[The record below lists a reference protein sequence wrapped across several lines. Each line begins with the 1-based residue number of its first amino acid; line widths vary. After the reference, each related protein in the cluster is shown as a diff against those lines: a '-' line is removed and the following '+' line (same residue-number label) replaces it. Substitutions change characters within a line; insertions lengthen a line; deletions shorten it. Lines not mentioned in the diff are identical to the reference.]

1 MSLNGKVVVVTG
13 AASGIGRAMA
23 RRFAADGAQVVAVD
37 MDARRLGEVATEL
50 GCEAVIADV
59 GDREAV
65 TALLDRPRVDVLC
78 NNAGVLDGLTP
89 VHDIS
94 DELWDRL
101 LRINLTGP
109 FLACRA
115 VLPKMVAQ
123 GGGVILNTC
132 SAAALSG
139 GRAGGAYTASK
150 HGLLGL
156 TRSIAWYYA
165 DQGVRCNAIAPGAI
179 QTRLHLRDTMHEGGF
194 AKYQAYFSTMPR
206 HGKAAE
212 VADVAYALV
221 SDAGAYVN
229 GEVVR
234 VDGGWGAF

>member
-1 MSLNGKVVVVTG
+1 MQLQDKVIVVTG
-13 AASGIGRAMA
+13 AASGIGRSMA
-23 RRFAADGAQVVAVD
+23 RRFAAEGARVVAADVD
-37 MDARRLGEVATEL
+37 GRALAKVVEEI
-50 GCEAVIADV
+50 GCEGVVVDV
-59 GDREAV
+59 GDKASV
-65 TALLDRPRVDVLC
+65 AALLDRERIDVLC

-89 VHDIS
+89 LHDVS

-101 LRINLTGP
+101 MRINLTGP
-109 FLACRA
+109 FLACRE
-115 VLPKMVAQ
+115 VLPRMVAQ

-139 GRAGGAYTASK
+139 GRAGAAYTASK

-165 DQGVRCNAIAPGAI
+165 DKGIRCNAIAPGAI
-179 QTRLHLRDTMHEGGF
+179 QTKLHMRGTMHEEGF
-194 AKYQAYFSTMPR
+194 AKYQAYFPTMPP
-206 HGKAAE
+206 HGKASE
-212 VADVAYALV
+212 VADVACMLV
-221 SDAGAYVN
+221 SDAGSYVN